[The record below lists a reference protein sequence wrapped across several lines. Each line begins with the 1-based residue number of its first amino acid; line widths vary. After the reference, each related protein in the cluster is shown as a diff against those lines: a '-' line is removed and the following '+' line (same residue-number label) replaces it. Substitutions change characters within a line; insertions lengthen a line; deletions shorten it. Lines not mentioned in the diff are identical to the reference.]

1 MFVLLLTVFIDLVG
15 FGIVLPILPFYAQA
29 FDATPMQISLL
40 VAIYSAVQIISS
52 PIWGRLSDRYGR
64 KVILLLTLTGGAMA
78 YLWFGFAGSLASLFA
93 ARALSGAMAGNVAV
107 AQAYMA
113 DISTPDDRAGGMG
126 RLGAAFGLGFVV
138 GPALGGLLIGVQPG
152 TADFALPCL
161 VAAGIAAIAVVL
173 GMVMLREPPRH
184 KKREPGLVNFQQLR
198 AAIGRNNIP
207 AIIGLNFLVGFAF
220 TALMV
225 LFPLWCQARLGWS
238 PRQVSFGYVYIGLLV
253 AVLQGVVVGPLTRKI
268 GGPRV
273 LLLGATALATGLF
286 LVPWVNSGVA
296 FAADTLLLCMGT
308 SFCHPTLAAMISQ
321 RADEAHQG
329 TVMGTAGSVL
339 ALGRITSPPLA
350 GLLFTHL
357 GPNWPMLMGG
367 FIMLPVVASAAWMS
381 LTLQRRPDP

>member
-15 FGIVLPILPFYAQA
+15 FGIILPILPLYAQA
-29 FDATPMQISLL
+29 FDATPVQITLL
-40 VAIYSAVQIISS
+40 VAVYSAVQIISS
-52 PIWGRLSDRYGR
+52 PLWGRLSDRYGR
-64 KVILLLTLTGGAMA
+64 KTILLLTLTGGALA
-78 YLWFGFAGSLASLFA
+78 YLWFGLASSLAGLFV
-93 ARALSGAMAGNVAV
+93 ARALSGAMAGNIAV

-113 DISTPDDRAGGMG
+113 DISKADDRAGAMG

-152 TADFALPCL
+152 AADFSLPCL
-161 VAAGIAAIAVVL
+161 VAAGISAAAVLL
-173 GMVMLREPPRH
+173 GLFLLSEPPQH
-184 KKREPGLVNFQQLR
+184 KKRRPGSVNFRQLR
-198 AAIGRNNIP
+198 TAVGNNGIP

-238 PRQVSFGYVYIGLLV
+238 ARQVSFGYVYIGILV
-253 AVLQGVVVGPLTRKI
+253 AFLQGVLVGPLTRKI

-273 LLLGATALATGLF
+273 LLLGASALSTGLF
-286 LVPWVNSGVA
+286 LVPWVNGIMT
-296 FAADTLLLCMGT
+296 FAGDTLLLCMGT
-308 SFCHPTLAAMISQ
+308 SFCHPTLTAMISQ
-321 RADEAHQG
+321 RTEAAHQG
-329 TVMGTAGSVL
+329 TVMGAANGLVTI
-339 ALGRITSPPLA
+339 GRITSPPLA

-381 LTLQRRPDP
+381 LRFQRRQN